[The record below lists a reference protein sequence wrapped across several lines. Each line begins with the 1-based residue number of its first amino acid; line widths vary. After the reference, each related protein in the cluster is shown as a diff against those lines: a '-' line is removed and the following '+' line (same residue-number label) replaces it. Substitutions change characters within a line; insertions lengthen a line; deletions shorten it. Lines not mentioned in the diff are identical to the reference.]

1 VPGVTEALSSRF
13 SQLAISYGD
22 SSELSAP
29 GTRVKRDIINAD
41 DLAWSLLTPDAAPP
55 DLPLGSK

>member
-1 VPGVTEALSSRF
+1 MRDVTEALSSRF

-22 SSELSAP
+22 SNELSAP
-29 GTRVKRDIINAD
+29 GTWGNPDIINAD
-41 DLAWSLLTPDAAPP
+41 DLAWSLLTPAAARP